1 MCQFPL
7 GMPAKAM
14 LLEIGGVGNIAH
26 HLKDAIEG
34 PEAAEPDHGVAKA
47 KQDVYNGSGHQATS
61 QHDPW

>member
-1 MCQFPL
+1 
-7 GMPAKAM
+7 M

-34 PEAAEPDHGVAKA
+34 PEAAEPDHGVAEA
-47 KQDVYNGSGHQATS
+47 KQDVDDGSGHQATR